1 MGVVYLLRVA
11 LVGVYTVLWGSL
23 ACLCALFDRSGES
36 VVWIGRRWVA
46 WILATCRI
54 RVEAEG
60 AGELERVQPVVLMS
74 NHQSLFD
81 IPALVA
87 TLPISWRFVAKRELT
102 WIPFFGWALVMG
114 GHVIIDRSRHRRAV
128 ISLSRAAARVRAG
141 TNVIIFPEG
150 TRSRD
155 GSLGEFKSGGFHL
168 ALQAGVPILPASIC
182 GSGGVEPKGSLRID
196 SGVIRVRYGAPIHAA
211 GRDVSALKREV
222 REAIE
227 AGLRDS
233 A

>member
-1 MGVVYLLRVA
+1 MGVLYVVRVA
-11 LVGVYTVLWGSL
+11 LIGIYTVLWGSL

-36 VVWIGRRWVA
+36 VIWIGRRWVS
-46 WILATCRI
+46 WILATCRV
-54 RVEAEG
+54 RVEALGLCNVE
-60 AGELERVQPVVLMS
+60 AAQPLVIMS

-81 IPALVA
+81 IPALVT

-102 WIPFFGWALVMG
+102 WIPFLGWALVMS
-114 GHVIIDRSRHRRAV
+114 GHIIIDRSHRQRAV
-128 ISLSRAAARVRAG
+128 ASLERAAARVRAG

-155 GSLGEFKSGGFHL
+155 GTLGEFKSGGFHL
-168 ALQAGVPILPASIC
+168 AAQAGVPILPVSIS
-182 GSGGVEPKGSLRID
+182 GSDRIERKGSLSIE
-196 SGVIRVRYGAPIHAA
+196 SGVIRVRYGTPIPT
-211 GRDVSALKREV
+211 RDRDPGELKRAV